1 MRFLD
6 GKFFILQLRNLM
18 ASSEKV
24 FYSVFP
30 IEGTVNDRGLILYV
44 RESFFTAT
52 TTLTSGTTLA
62 NFLAAENP
70 PKGDAITQGYGD
82 YVYQEQLTKEGN
94 NLRFLFLKNK
104 TEAESLQ
111 VVKPAAT
118 INEVTFWPDW
128 LITLYALDAIVDV
141 QQEYS
146 DSYGETLTKNVR
158 ARRVLDRYALI
169 NGGEYNTKH
178 IVEEF
183 FSNNPISS
191 LYATE
196 PRADN
201 VFYSYYGTRESF
213 NCIHDTVIIPELFI
227 TADRIPDFG
236 TPNARNVLWEQGSVF
251 PATNHISWVPHYR
264 KLIVTERDGGY
275 YYRRHQVFPPRLPR
289 PIEI

>member
-1 MRFLD
+1 
-6 GKFFILQLRNLM
+6 M

-44 RESFFTAT
+44 RESFFKAT
-52 TTLTSGTTLA
+52 TTLTRGTTLA
-62 NFLAAENP
+62 NFMSTENP
-70 PKGDAITQGYGD
+70 PKGDSITMGYGS

-94 NLRFLFLKNK
+94 NLRFLFLQNK
-104 TEAESLQ
+104 TETEALQ
-111 VVKPAAT
+111 VVKPAAS
-118 INEVTFWPDW
+118 INEVTYWPDW
-128 LITLYALDAIVDV
+128 LVSLYALDAIVDV

-146 DSYGETLTKNVR
+146 DDYGATLTKNVR

-169 NGGEYNTKH
+169 NGGEFNCKH

-183 FSNNPISS
+183 FSNNPITS

-213 NCIHDTVIIPELFI
+213 TCIHDTVTIPELFI

-251 PATNHISWVPHYR
+251 PATNHIAWIPHYR

>member
-1 MRFLD
+1 
-6 GKFFILQLRNLM
+6 M

-24 FYSVFP
+24 FYSTFP
-30 IEGTVNDRGLILYV
+30 IEGTVNERGIILYV
-44 RESFFTAT
+44 RESFFTGT
-52 TTLTSGTTLA
+52 TTLVAGTTLE
-62 NFLAAENP
+62 NFMSTENP
-70 PKGDAITQGYGD
+70 PKGDAITQGYRA

-104 TEAESLQ
+104 TETEALQ

-118 INEVTFWPDW
+118 INEITYWPDW
-128 LITLYALDAIVDV
+128 LVSLYALDAIVDV

-146 DSYGETLTKNVR
+146 DDGETLTKNVR

-169 NGGEYNTKH
+169 NGGEFNCKH

-183 FSNNPISS
+183 FSNNPITS

-201 VFYSYYGTRESF
+201 VFYSFLGTRESF
-213 NCIHDTVIIPELFI
+213 TCIHDTVTIPELFI
-227 TADRIPDFG
+227 SADRIPDFG
-236 TPNARNVLWEQGSVF
+236 TPNARNVLWEQGSIF
-251 PATNHISWVPHYR
+251 PATNHIAWIPHYR
-264 KLIVTERDGGY
+264 KLIVTERDGGF

-289 PIEI
+289 AIEI